1 MPASQTENCP
11 ACGTSLDVTGAQIF
25 AERTCPVCGTP
36 INVRRKFGHYEL
48 MEVLGHGGQGLVYKA
63 VDNNLNRLVALKL
76 LRTEYAEDPEFVRQ
90 FESEAQ
96 VTASINHPN
105 VVRVFSFGADEGHVY
120 LAMEMVG
127 NGTLD
132 DLMEKLGR
140 LPEARVLEIGI
151 QIANGLKAGYER
163 GLVHRDVKPGNILFG
178 EDGSAKIVDFGLALF
193 LEQEAANSGEI
204 WGTPYYLSPERLNRV
219 PEDFRSDIYSLGA
232 TLFHAIAGRPP
243 FEAQDATGVAL
254 KHLKANA
261 VSIQA
266 WAPDVTNSTAFVVN
280 RTLAKNPDD
289 RYASY
294 DEFIEQLQ
302 FAREEAMKKASGGAK
317 KEKSRVVLE
326 DSGSRKVNS
335 MLTIAT
341 LVVLVG
347 GVSIGLWLIAKALK
361 KDVPPGIEA
370 ASLESFGP
378 EWTAARDLL
387 VQGNIAQG
395 IEAYRALAERSKGE
409 KKSWALIFLALAHQL
424 AGNSQAAASSIAS
437 LERDTTIGRFFAD
450 FAPAAGSTAPISTSS
465 ADRFSRTNHE
475 SLAIL
480 FLAIKAYNDGNVE
493 AAAPLFRQFTTTN
506 HERDFAFLSEFKKVA
521 RPFEDDL
528 TGFDMANA
536 VAKNARNPAERAA
549 GLAALRDFQAKL
561 KPGSTLLPAVK
572 NAVTKIEKLSQEDEE
587 ARRRANF
594 AATAKITVSG
604 ANTEK
609 DDKPEY
615 ATDGKLDTRW
625 YASGPGEKWIQFD
638 LGAEKQIGRW
648 ALRMVPKPAIQNPN
662 RLRDFRLEYSNDGS
676 SWTVADTV
684 FGNRADICDR
694 LVQPFSARYARIV
707 ITRGSWNLKD
717 NNARLYEAELSAP
730 APQDKSSYAPTESVA
745 LRFSPDSPLCIQH
758 VGPMSVPPVAAFD
771 AKAGK
776 YTIKGGGDDI
786 WALADSFH
794 FANQA
799 VQGDFEIVTRVTKIQ
814 GPHPWSKAGIMIRTD
829 FTKESSHA
837 MLAIGP
843 GGKAQFVSRK
853 EPAKQSTSVEIPN
866 RTPPL
871 WLKLVRTGGTIT
883 GFESKDG
890 QKWTKVGEESPAN
903 LGAIVHA
910 GIVVCAHQTGV
921 LATGEFD
928 NFSITQNR

>member
-1 MPASQTENCP
+1 MPATQTENCP

-48 MEVLGHGGQGLVYKA
+48 MEVLGHGGQGLVFKA

-120 LAMEMVG
+120 LAMEMVA

-132 DLMEKLGR
+132 DLMEKRGR

-243 FEAQDATGVAL
+243 FEAPDATGVAL

-266 WAPDVTNSTAFVVN
+266 WAPDVTNSTAFVIN
-280 RTLAKNPDD
+280 RTLSKNPDD

-302 FAREEAMKKASGGAK
+302 FAREEAQKQASGGSK

-335 MLTIAT
+335 IVTIAT

-347 GVSIGLWLIAKALK
+347 GVGIGGWLIAKALK
-361 KDVPPGIEA
+361 KEVPPGIET

-387 VQGNIAQG
+387 VQGNVAPA
-395 IEAYRALAERSKGE
+395 IEAYRALAEKSKGD
-409 KKSWALIFLALAHQL
+409 KRSWALVFQALAHQL
-424 AGNSQAAASSIAS
+424 AGNSQAAASTLAS
-437 LERDTTIGRFFAD
+437 LERDTAIGRFFVE
-450 FAPAAGSTAPISTSS
+450 FAPVAGSTASVTANS

-475 SLAIL
+475 SLATL
-480 FLAIKAYNDGNVE
+480 FLAIKAYHDGNVA

-521 RPFEDDL
+521 KPFEDDL
-528 TGFDMANA
+528 TGFDMVNSA
-536 VAKNARNPAERAA
+536 AKTARNSAERAA
-549 GLAALRDFQAKL
+549 GLAALREFQTKL
-561 KPGSTLLPAVK
+561 KPGSSLAPAVK
-572 NAVTKIEKLSQEDEE
+572 EAIAKAEKLTQEDEE
-587 ARRRANF
+587 ARRKSNF
-594 AATAKITVSG
+594 AASAKVTVSG

-615 ATDGKLDTRW
+615 ANDGKLDTRW
-625 YASGPGEKWIQFD
+625 YASGPGDKWIQFD

-648 ALRMVPKPAIQNPN
+648 AVRLVPKPAIQNPN
-662 RLRDFRLEYSNDGS
+662 RLRDFRLEYGNDGS
-676 SWTVADTV
+676 TWTIADTV
-684 FGNRADICDR
+684 FGNRSDTCDR
-694 LVQPFSARYARIV
+694 LVKPFSARYARIV

-717 NNARLYEAELSAP
+717 NNARLYEVELSAP
-730 APQDKSSYAPTESVA
+730 ISPEKAGYGLGESVA
-745 LRFSPDSPLCIQH
+745 IRFSPDSPLSIQH
-758 VGPMSVPPVAAFD
+758 VGPMSVLPVATFD
-771 AKAGK
+771 PKAGK
-776 YTIKGGGDDI
+776 YTIKGGGEDI

-799 VQGDFEIVTRVTKIQ
+799 VQGDFEMVVRVTNVQ

-829 FTKESSHA
+829 YTKESTHA

-853 EPAKQSTSVEIPN
+853 EPAKQSISVEVPN
-866 RTPPL
+866 RKPPL

-883 GFESKDG
+883 GFESQDG
-890 QKWTKVGEESPAN
+890 QKWTKVGEEIPAN

-910 GIVVCAHQTGV
+910 GIVVCAHQAGV

-928 NFSITQNR
+928 NFLITPAR